1 MTVLFR
7 NLGKSSDLAKRRR
20 LQVFREQLD
29 LDVQGEVEIRIRA
42 DRTVIWVST
51 KEGTVAR
58 LCQISNLT
66 IIEEGT
72 TIEEEK

>member
-1 MTVLFR
+1 M
-7 NLGKSSDLAKRRR
+7 
-20 LQVFREQLD
+20 FREQLD